1 MYEIIAIGS
10 ATRDNF
16 LESEYQIIDWP
27 DTPSKKALVFPFAEK
42 ISVKKLYSTIGGN
55 SANASVT
62 FARQGFKTACF
73 AKLGKDL
80 AGKELV
86 GHLKKEGVATKLVVY
101 SEEKPT
107 AYSVLLLSG
116 GERTILGY
124 HGASDTVVRSE
135 EHTSELPSQ

>member
-1 MYEIIAIGS
+1 MRAVFLFRKMDVVKFIVMKDVIAIGS

-16 LESEYQIIDWP
+16 LESEYQVIDWP
-27 DTPSKKALVFPFAEK
+27 ETPSKKALVSPFAEK
-42 ISVKKLYSTIGGN
+42 IGVKKLYSTIGGN

-86 GHLKKEGVATKLVVY
+86 SHLKKEVVATKPIIY
-101 SEEKPT
+101 S
-107 AYSVLLLSG
+107 
-116 GERTILGY
+116 
-124 HGASDTVVRSE
+124 
-135 EHTSELPSQ
+135 